1 MTADRTL
8 IVNAD
13 DFGRSPAINRGV
25 VRGHREGIV
34 TSASL
39 MVRYEAAPDAA
50 AAARD
55 NPMLSVG
62 LHLDMA
68 EWELHG
74 EDWRANYELVPS
86 GGREELAAEVLR
98 QLAQFRELM
107 GEEPTHIDSHQHVHR
122 EQPLGSVAAEAADRL
137 GVPLRHRGPIR
148 YCGSFYGQSR
158 HGAPMHEA
166 LDPGALAALI
176 GDLPAGVT
184 ELCCHPG
191 ESVDFQSSY
200 ASERP
205 IELRALCDPGVRQR
219 VRECEIRLCSFRALR
234 DQVST

>member
-25 VRGHREGIV
+25 VRAHTDGIV

-39 MVRYEAAPDAA
+39 MVRYEAAAEAA

-55 NPMLSVG
+55 HPRLSVG

-68 EWELHG
+68 EWELHEG
-74 EDWRANYELVPS
+74 EWRANYEVVSP
-86 GGREELAAEVLR
+86 GDRQELTAEVLR
-98 QLAQFRELM
+98 QLERFRELT
-107 GEEPTHIDSHQHVHR
+107 GGAPTHIDSHQHVHR
-122 EQPLGSVAAEAADRL
+122 EEPLRSVAAEVAGRL
-137 GVPLRHRGPIR
+137 GVPLRHAGPIR
-148 YCGSFYGQSR
+148 YCGAFYGQGR

-176 GDLPAGVT
+176 RDLPDGIT
-184 ELCCHPG
+184 ELCCHPS
-191 ESVDFQSSY
+191 ESVDFASSY
-200 ASERP
+200 AAERP
-205 IELRALCDPGVRQR
+205 IELRALCDPR
-219 VRECEIRLCSFRALR
+219 VARTIRESGIRLRSFRG
-234 DQVST
+234 